1 MENACYITGAEV
13 LTRGRLARLDITVE
27 DGRVVRLSSA
37 HDNPGALPVIDA
49 AGLRVLPGFIDVH
62 THGAAGVDVNAAD
75 VEGLRKIGRFFASQ
89 GVTGWLCSILTDT
102 PEQTLWCIEQARQV
116 IEGGP
121 YDGAALLG
129 IHLEGPCLSS
139 EYKGAMPEHLLMHE
153 ASPDLFARYQEAA
166 GGHVLYTTLA
176 PEVPGVPDLIPELAK
191 MGITAA
197 IGHSGAGYAL
207 SMRCV
212 EAGAKAATHVGNAM
226 RLFHQHDPAIFGVAL
241 ETDLYCET
249 IADGRHLHP
258 GTVRL
263 YAKAK
268 GWDRV
273 LAITDSIM
281 AAGLPDGHYKLGVND
296 VVVEDGDAKLASNGV
311 RAGSTLTQA
320 QALRNLM
327 KFTGAP
333 VEEASKANSA
343 NPAAL
348 FGWAD
353 RGHIDEGALA
363 DLVLLDEDYEVA
375 RTIVGGRTVYT
386 R

>member
-1 MENACYITGAEV
+1 M
-13 LTRGRLARLDITVE
+13 
-27 DGRVVRLSSA
+27 RLSSA

-89 GVTGWLCSILTDT
+89 GVTGWLCFDSHGH
-102 PEQTLWCIEQARQV
+102 ARADAV
-116 IEGGP
+116 VHRAGETGSSRDP

-197 IGHSGAGYAL
+197 IGHSGAGYDL

-226 RLFHQHDPAIFGVAL
+226 RLFHQHDPRSWRCA
-241 ETDLYCET
+241 
-249 IADGRHLHP
+249 R
-258 GTVRL
+258 
-263 YAKAK
+263 
-268 GWDRV
+268 DRPV
-273 LAITDSIM
+273 LRDHRQT
-281 AAGLPDGHYKLGVND
+281 AGISTRAPF
-296 VVVEDGDAKLASNGV
+296 ASTPRP
-311 RAGSTLTQA
+311 RAGI
-320 QALRNLM
+320 
-327 KFTGAP
+327 
-333 VEEASKANSA
+333 ASWPSRTRSWRRVFPTATTS
-343 NPAAL
+343 
-348 FGWAD
+348 
-353 RGHIDEGALA
+353 LA
-363 DLVLLDEDYEVA
+363 
-375 RTIVGGRTVYT
+375 
-386 R
+386 